1 MNESNRRI
9 ISVSELNKHAKRLL
23 ESEFPLLF
31 VEGEISNFARPR
43 SGHWYFTLKDEKA
56 QIRCAMFKNRNQTVK
71 FEPKDGQQ
79 VIVRGR
85 ISLYE
90 GRGEFQLIAEFLEDS
105 GDGALRRAFDKL
117 KDSLQAEGLFDEDRK
132 KRAGHAIANRRNY
145 FNPGRSRTRCKYV
158 VRRRFL
164 HSASAFCQCSSGRRV
179 CRTDRRSTEIR
190 EPLQQRPF

>member
-79 VIVRGR
+79 VIVR
-85 ISLYE
+85 
-90 GRGEFQLIAEFLEDS
+90 
-105 GDGALRRAFDKL
+105 DKHI
-117 KDSLQAEGLFDEDRK
+117 ERK
-132 KRAGHAIANRRNY
+132 CLSSPY
-145 FNPGRSRTRCKYV
+145 SR
-158 VRRRFL
+158 
-164 HSASAFCQCSSGRRV
+164 CQVKHRLS
-179 CRTDRRSTEIR
+179 
-190 EPLQQRPF
+190 QK